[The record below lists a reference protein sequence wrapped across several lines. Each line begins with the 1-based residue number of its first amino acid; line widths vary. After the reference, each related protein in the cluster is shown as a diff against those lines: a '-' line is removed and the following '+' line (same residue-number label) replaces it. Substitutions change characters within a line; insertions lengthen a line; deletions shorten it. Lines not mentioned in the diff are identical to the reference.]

1 MSGFDTVWLDL
12 REPADNAAREPE
24 LRRSAIES
32 VTADGNGATVV
43 DLGCGTGSTVRALAP
58 QSLSWHWRLV
68 DNDLQLL
75 EEAANRLDMPDQV
88 KCLQADLSQ
97 LAPELFTDARLVTA
111 SALFDLVSAEF
122 LERLLHLLAKR
133 DIGLYTA
140 LNYDGVC
147 SWEIAHEADALVVEA
162 FNAHQRRDK
171 GFGPALGPTA
181 EPVLSR
187 LAEQAG
193 FKVLTG
199 QSPWRLGGDQAE
211 LQRHFIA
218 GMANAA
224 SETDRLDESVLDDWR
239 RMRLEM
245 ASRSACEVGHWDM
258 LLLR

>member
-12 REPADNAAREPE
+12 REPADNAARDRD
-24 LRRSAIES
+24 LRQAAIES
-32 VTADGNGATVV
+32 VVVAGDGVRVV

-58 QSLSWHWRLV
+58 QSSSWHWRLV
-68 DNDLQLL
+68 DNDPQLL
-75 EEAANRLDMPDQV
+75 EEAANRLGMSGRV
-88 KCLQADLSQ
+88 ECLQADLSQ
-97 LAPELFTDARLVTA
+97 LGPELFTGSRLVTA

-122 LERLLHLLAKR
+122 LERLLHLLRER

-147 SWEIAHEADALVVEA
+147 SWDIAHEADALVVEA

-187 LAEQAG
+187 LAEEAG

-199 QSPWRLGGDQAE
+199 QSPWHLAGDQAE
-211 LQRHFIA
+211 LQRQFIS
-218 GMANAA
+218 GLANAA
-224 SETDRLDESVLDDWR
+224 AETGRLDESVLEDWR

-245 ASRSACEVGHWDM
+245 ASRSGCKVGHWDM

>member
-58 QSLSWHWRLV
+58 QSSSWHWRLV
-68 DNDLQLL
+68 DNDPQLL
-75 EEAANRLDMPDQV
+75 EEAANRLGMPNQV

-97 LAPELFTDARLVTA
+97 LGPELFTDAKLVTA

-122 LERLLHLLAKR
+122 LERLLHLLAER
-133 DIGLYTA
+133 EIGLYSA

-147 SWEIAHEADALVVEA
+147 SWEIAHEADASVVEA

-187 LAEQAG
+187 LAEEAG
-193 FKVLTG
+193 FKVLSG
-199 QSPWRLGGDQAE
+199 QSPWHLGGDQAE
-211 LQRHFIA
+211 LQRQFIT

-224 SETDRLDESVLDDWR
+224 SETDRIEKAMLDDWK

-245 ASRSACEVGHWDM
+245 SSRSACEVGHWDM

>member
-58 QSLSWHWRLV
+58 QSSSWHWRLV
-68 DNDLQLL
+68 DNDPQLL
-75 EEAANRLDMPDQV
+75 EEAANRLGMPDQV

-187 LAEQAG
+187 LAERAG

-199 QSPWRLGGDQAE
+199 QSTWQLGGDQAE

-218 GMANAA
+218 GLANAA
-224 SETDRLDESVLDDWR
+224 AETDRLDESVLEDWR

-245 ASRSACEVGHWDM
+245 ASRSGCKVGHWDM